1 MTKERNSATEHNE
14 YLMKLHRKT
23 NAPVV
28 EKDPKQELTERFT
41 KQANKLGIKAFG
53 ITK

>member
-1 MTKERNSATEHNE
+1 
-14 YLMKLHRKT
+14 MKLHRKT

-28 EKDPKQELTERFT
+28 EQDPKQVLVDRFA

-53 ITK
+53 TTK

>member
-1 MTKERNSATEHNE
+1 MTKESNSSTEHNE

-28 EKDPKQELTERFT
+28 EKDPKKVLVERFT

-53 ITK
+53 TTK